1 MHSSFQNQS
10 EEHLDYT
17 KQIINNSLIY
27 EQFGKTILL
36 ATNREDGARKMGLK
50 PFMRIDWE
58 SLSLI
63 NLFFN

>member
-36 ATNREDGARKMGLK
+36 ATDREDGARKMGLK
-50 PFMRIDWE
+50 PFMRI
-58 SLSLI
+58 S
-63 NLFFN
+63 